1 MEHQFRDAEMALT
14 LAEMRSDVDKL
25 VTKLSVKEAKEAAE
39 AGETVALVSGG
50 DGAAQTTHAS
60 EMLMKV
66 TEYVQQCCLGWCH
79 SCCPDCLAPR
89 ASLGCSTST
98 RLECV
103 GLRCSGTQPD
113 CLST

>member
-50 DGAAQTTHAS
+50 DGAVQTAHAS

-66 TEYVQQCCLGWCH
+66 TEYVQQVLSWLV
-79 SCCPDCLAPR
+79 PQLLPR
-89 ASLGCSTST
+89 
-98 RLECV
+98 
-103 GLRCSGTQPD
+103 LRGT
-113 CLST
+113 

>member
-39 AGETVALVSGG
+39 AGETVALVSDG

-66 TEYVQQCCLGWCH
+66 TELCSSVVLVGAT
-79 SCCPDCLAPR
+79 LAAPIAGTHR
-89 ASLGCSTST
+89 ASLGCST
-98 RLECV
+98 RLERV

>member
-1 MEHQFRDAEMALT
+1 MHALQLMEHEFRDAEMALT

-66 TEYVQQCCLGWCH
+66 TEYVQQVLSWLVPH
-79 SCCPDCLAPR
+79 LLPRLPAPIGR
-89 ASLGCSTST
+89 
-98 RLECV
+98 V
-103 GLRCSGTQPD
+103 
-113 CLST
+113 

>member
-66 TEYVQQCCLGWCH
+66 TEYVQQCWLGWCH
-79 SCCPDCLAPR
+79 SCCPDRLGPR
-89 ASLGCSTST
+89 ASIAA
-98 RLECV
+98 
-103 GLRCSGTQPD
+103 LRAWNVWASAAQAQPD